1 MFVLQGSRT
10 PVVSG
15 VMSSL
20 PPRSPASWG
29 DEEWDLLGDLPPIGG
44 RARAEKLPAL
54 PDPDAGV
61 GGAWALSS
69 GRSPEEVID
78 ELVAD
83 LNGPQREAVL
93 HDGGPLVVVAGAG
106 SGKTRV
112 LTRRI
117 ARLVASGVAPW
128 RILAITFT
136 NKAADEMRRR
146 VVDLVGPDA
155 ERMWV
160 STFHAACVRMLRRNV
175 ERIGYRPGFS
185 IYDDGDSRR
194 LLEHVLDDL
203 GIDHKRF
210 PPRAVLGA
218 ISTAKS
224 ELVDAPAYQERAGT
238 IYERKI
244 AEAYLEYERRLVQA
258 NAMDFDDLLVRTVR
272 MFRDHPEVLEQY
284 SERFEHVLVDEYQ
297 DTNLV
302 QNKLVIQL
310 GEARRNVCVVG
321 DTDQSIYRFRGAEMR
336 NLLEF
341 ERAFPDARLIVLD
354 QNYRSSQTILD
365 AANAV
370 IGNNLIR
377 QKKDLWSALGKGDR
391 IRRYRAPDDRD
402 EAWFVTSEV
411 AALHRDDG
419 VSYSDIAVFYRT
431 NAQSRAL
438 ETALADRGISYTV
451 IGGTRFFDRREIRD
465 VLAYLRAVANP
476 GDEVSLRRIINTPRR
491 GVGDTTLRRLV
502 AFGTERGIGFAGALP
517 RAEEAGVSGK
527 ALSGV
532 RSLLGLLAEL
542 RSPELVE
549 NPPDKLIE
557 IILERTGYGES
568 LEAEIEIGGSRA
580 VGAEGRVE
588 NLGELMSTA
597 SEHPDLGSFLESTAL
612 VAATDVSDDG
622 SSVSLMT
629 LHSAKGL
636 EFRVVF
642 LTGMEEGLFPHSQSL
657 SEPDDIEEERRL
669 CYVGVTRARERL
681 YLTHSWSRLLF
692 GSIQQSFPSRFLREI
707 PDELVEDV
715 GEGAVIGA
723 GKSLVSGRSWGN
735 YRSATASSP
744 AAPGARNGPV
754 ATPAPASGAEGLG
767 LAPGDAVLH
776 ARFGEGVVVEVEGEG
791 EDARATICFPG
802 HGEKRFLLALSPIER
817 APAPTGP
824 VGGSPPGGL
833 GEPTDQ

>member
-1 MFVLQGSRT
+1 
-10 PVVSG
+10 
-15 VMSSL
+15 MSSL
-20 PPRSPASWG
+20 PPRSPANWG

-44 RARAEKLPAL
+44 RARAEKLPPL
-54 PDPDAGV
+54 PDIDNPPE
-61 GGAWALSS
+61 GAEGAFAPGS
-69 GRSPEEVID
+69 GRPAEEVIA
-78 ELVAD
+78 ELVAE

-93 HDGGPLVVVAGAG
+93 HDDGPLVVVAGAG

-146 VVDLVGPDA
+146 VVELVGPDA

-160 STFHAACVRMLRRNV
+160 STFHSACVRMLRRNV

-194 LLEHVLDDL
+194 LVEHVLDDL

-224 ELVDAPAYQERAGT
+224 DLIDAAAYADRAGT

-244 AEAYLEYERRLVQA
+244 ADAYIEYERRLVAA

-272 MFRDHPEVLEQY
+272 MFRDHPDILEQY

-297 DTNLV
+297 DTNLA
-302 QNKLVIQL
+302 QNELVIQL

-377 QKKDLWSALGKGDR
+377 QKKDLWSALGKGER

-402 EAWFVTSEV
+402 EAWFVTSEIS
-411 AALHRDDG
+411 ALHRDES

-465 VLAYLRAVANP
+465 VLAYLRAVVNP

-491 GVGDTTLRRLV
+491 GIGDTTVRRLV
-502 AFGTERGIGFAGALP
+502 AFGTDSGVGFVGALQ
-517 RAEEAGVSGK
+517 RAEEAGASGK

-532 RSLLGLLAEL
+532 RSLLKLLDEL
-542 RSPELVE
+542 RAPELVE

-557 IILERTGYGES
+557 VVLERTGYRES

-597 SEHPDLGSFLESTAL
+597 SEHPDLESFLEATAL
-612 VAATDVSDDG
+612 VAASDVSDDG
-622 SSVSLMT
+622 ASVSLMT

-657 SEPDDIEEERRL
+657 SEPDDLEEERRL

-692 GSIQQSFPSRFLREI
+692 GSIQQSFPSRFLKEI
-707 PDELVEDV
+707 PDELIEDV
-715 GEGAVIGA
+715 GEGVVIGS
-723 GKSLVSGRSWGN
+723 GRSLVSGRSWGN
-735 YRSATASSP
+735 YRSVPSGP
-744 AAPGARNGPV
+744 AAVQGGGNNPA
-754 ATPAPASGAEGLG
+754 AKPAPPSGAEDLG
-767 LAPGDAVLH
+767 LVPGDSVLH
-776 ARFGEGVVVEVEGEG
+776 ARFGEGVVTEVEGEG
-791 EDARATICFPG
+791 EDARATISFPG

-817 APAPTGP
+817 VP
-824 VGGSPPGGL
+824 VTS
-833 GEPTDQ
+833 